1 MREPPSGY
9 AHVSEILDDREV
21 ACVVCEQR
29 DAVDVGSGGD
39 SEIDGATARL
49 PASSFHSG
57 GQTPPL
63 SRDLSGDGKRLK
75 RSLDGAE
82 PLGSQRA
89 LIVIDGDKD
98 TEVQLGHRG
107 HADGRLDISR

>member
-1 MREPPSGY
+1 M
-9 AHVSEILDDREV
+9 
-21 ACVVCEQR
+21 
-29 DAVDVGSGGD
+29 DVGSGGD
-39 SEIDGATARL
+39 REIDGATTWSS
-49 PASSFHSG
+49 ASSFHSG

-63 SRDLSGDGKRLK
+63 PGDLSGDGKRLK

-107 HADGRLDISR
+107 HTDGRLDISRCLPTDENRGVQQRAHALGERILK